1 MVIWQTTRTMSHQEV
16 LPKRTSVSSRT
27 PLFRGGIDGFDN
39 QFDGPDNDLFSN
51 QNRYETTRYQEPG
64 YPASGFPDS
73 RDQKPPL
80 SNMSDEQLQQT
91 LDFFGFSDNFEA
103 RESETRDLL
112 RQIRLSGQFTGLGEF
127 RRCVFQLNGTVSLSG
142 QSFLERL
149 PTEEVTPR
157 EAYRLMPKKS
167 LQYMEQEEV
176 GLAQAALVMEMMKG
190 LGLLEERY
198 RDGDPLSIRYK
209 LSSLAKKILKTRAW
223 PNQGFSSE
231 DPALDKKSD
240 ATRQVAFR
248 PSSFTPY
255 NALSN
260 GLSDDAI
267 MDMLREEP
275 PLKKPVASQKPDRRP
290 EPTRSGQKKGHKP
303 KAQKDRGDSTRY
315 SDTRPDGN
323 EWGHRQTEDAFS
335 PISEA
340 LDLDSHP
347 LEPVEQDTRT
357 PEERAFQEGVQA
369 IHHLENE
376 LLGGI
381 DQEAFSFGDMA
392 KIRTEQLRA
401 LMNVYESPNN
411 GWDILN
417 TVHQLNKKSTW
428 QKLPFTS
435 KGQPLDKILKQ
446 GALGMSSTSIRKH
459 LAELEKLRL
468 IQNTGNPS
476 VWLPT
481 PGLSSGKLKDTDRF
495 VVTEKGLQALQQD
508 NPKVAGVLTT
518 DQLQQ
523 LIRYEA
529 QQIKQK
535 QATDEQEWKALKLDL
550 DQSQAYLAKR
560 QSLVKNME
568 SLLQAKLKRE
578 ASFEETPE
586 CKTIQV
592 RLETLS
598 THLKQ
603 EEASH
608 QQLRERAEKALA
620 LFDEARVAN
629 QKKLQA
635 LMQASYNLKQKA
647 FNQEVIDFTADLN
660 RPASDLSRPASSEE
674 TFAVGPSGASPFE
687 SQDQAIKVLEAMI
700 QSDLTHSEVRLDFT
714 QA

>member
-1 MVIWQTTRTMSHQEV
+1 
-16 LPKRTSVSSRT
+16 
-27 PLFRGGIDGFDN
+27 
-39 QFDGPDNDLFSN
+39 
-51 QNRYETTRYQEPG
+51 
-64 YPASGFPDS
+64 
-73 RDQKPPL
+73 
-80 SNMSDEQLQQT
+80 
-91 LDFFGFSDNFEA
+91 
-103 RESETRDLL
+103 
-112 RQIRLSGQFTGLGEF
+112 
-127 RRCVFQLNGTVSLSG
+127 
-142 QSFLERL
+142 
-149 PTEEVTPR
+149 
-157 EAYRLMPKKS
+157 
-167 LQYMEQEEV
+167 
-176 GLAQAALVMEMMKG
+176 
-190 LGLLEERY
+190 
-198 RDGDPLSIRYK
+198 
-209 LSSLAKKILKTRAW
+209 
-223 PNQGFSSE
+223 
-231 DPALDKKSD
+231 
-240 ATRQVAFR
+240 
-248 PSSFTPY
+248 
-255 NALSN
+255 
-260 GLSDDAI
+260 
-267 MDMLREEP
+267 
-275 PLKKPVASQKPDRRP
+275 
-290 EPTRSGQKKGHKP
+290 
-303 KAQKDRGDSTRY
+303 
-315 SDTRPDGN
+315 
-323 EWGHRQTEDAFS
+323 
-335 PISEA
+335 
-340 LDLDSHP
+340 
-347 LEPVEQDTRT
+347 
-357 PEERAFQEGVQA
+357 
-369 IHHLENE
+369 
-376 LLGGI
+376 
-381 DQEAFSFGDMA
+381 
-392 KIRTEQLRA
+392 
-401 LMNVYESPNN
+401 
-411 GWDILN
+411 
-417 TVHQLNKKSTW
+417 
-428 QKLPFTS
+428 
-435 KGQPLDKILKQ
+435 
-446 GALGMSSTSIRKH
+446 